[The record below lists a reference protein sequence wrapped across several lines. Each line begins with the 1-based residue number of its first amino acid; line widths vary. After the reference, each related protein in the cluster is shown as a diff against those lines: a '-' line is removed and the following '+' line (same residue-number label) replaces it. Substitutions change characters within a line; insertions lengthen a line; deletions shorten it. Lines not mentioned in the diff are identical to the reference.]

1 VEQLV
6 FRWLRL
12 GFELRTPIPES
23 LERDSLRLAILPL
36 VQVATLP
43 RLMMRPPEV
52 RSLTRPRPMLVHHI
66 VISIFKTED
75 ENRSGALAAEQ
86 LCEKWTLTRLSLF
99 RRDNSLLRRKN
110 SLFGSVGNSLASH

>member
-1 VEQLV
+1 M

-43 RLMMRPPEV
+43 RLMMRPSEV

-86 LCEKWTLTRLSLF
+86 LCEKWTLTLQAQESLF
-99 RRDNSLLRRKN
+99 LKRNSLLAGEN
-110 SLFGSVGNSLASH
+110 SLFCWTGNWRVSL

>member
-1 VEQLV
+1 M

-43 RLMMRPPEV
+43 RLMMRPSEV
-52 RSLTRPRPMLVHHI
+52 RFLTRPRPMLVHHI

-75 ENRSGALAAEQ
+75 ENRSGALAAEH
-86 LCEKWTLTRLSLF
+86 LCEKWTLTAIRCSFAPLPC
-99 RRDNSLLRRKN
+99 
-110 SLFGSVGNSLASH
+110 SVETIPCSAEKIPCSLA